1 MPEGRLEAATWQQQA
16 AGIKIPATLKLALW
30 LVLKSRL
37 ARFTNV
43 ECEMLDPSF
52 ATFEQCE
59 LKVLGRGIIGLN
71 IYAKLNKGPFNNAKI
86 NISLWRKFN
95 GYRPFI
101 FNKTLDFCNFMKK
114 TNEKLSYE
122 KIFLDIINAIIVKDL
137 IIQADFFKFMP
148 LPTGQ
153 YKFQLKAATD
163 KQWKT
168 IVKTFF
174 TFSEE
179 QLKI

>member
-1 MPEGRLEAATWQQQA
+1 
-16 AGIKIPATLKLALW
+16 
-30 LVLKSRL
+30 
-37 ARFTNV
+37 
-43 ECEMLDPSF
+43 
-52 ATFEQCE
+52 
-59 LKVLGRGIIGLN
+59 
-71 IYAKLNKGPFNNAKI
+71 
-86 NISLWRKFN
+86 
-95 GYRPFI
+95 
-101 FNKTLDFCNFMKK
+101 MKK

-122 KIFLDIINAIIVKDL
+122 KIFLDIIVTSSNLNHSCPFEVSQNVWEKWFWLIDFIYLFFFLQNAIIVKDL

-153 YKFQLKAATD
+153 YKFQLIAATD

-179 QLKI
+179 QLKIWKYVYEIYMITKNDLLLVVVYCIELLSTQNQNFSWKYFMDIKLFNLSAHKSRQ